1 MGTRN
6 VTTVTLGP
14 SDVVVLYVGDERWV
28 VRAGRPGGISVEAQA
43 LVAPPVQED
52 DATVTL
58 GVLPTPIFHSMEMRL
73 SPRRRNASPQLLIE
87 IVEE

>member
-1 MGTRN
+1 MSTRN

-14 SDVVVLYVGDERWV
+14 SDVVVLYVGDQRWV
-28 VRAGRPGGISVEAQA
+28 VRAGRPGGVEIEAQT

-52 DATVTL
+52 DATVTI
-58 GVLPTPIFHSMEMRL
+58 GVVPTPIFRSTEMRIT
-73 SPRRRNASPQLLIE
+73 PRRRHASPQLLIE